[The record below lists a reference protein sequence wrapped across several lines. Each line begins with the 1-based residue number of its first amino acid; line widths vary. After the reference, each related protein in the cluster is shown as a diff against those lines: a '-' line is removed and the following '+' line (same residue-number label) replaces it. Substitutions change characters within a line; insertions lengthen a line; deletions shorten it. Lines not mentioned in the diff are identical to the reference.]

1 VQELKEK
8 CHPLGVFPNMERLGV
23 AANMTELYDLVLR
36 DTPLGPYFSASI
48 SSEDLDEMNL
58 EILRN
63 TLHKAY
69 LDDFAKFCEECA
81 GCTAEIM
88 SKMMQFEVRSSQ
100 IFACL
105 RRGHSGRL
113 AWRTAKGF
121 LDDLLSCARNVWAA
135 LPEP

>member
-1 VQELKEK
+1 MLPHFALMQELKEK

-36 DTPLGPYFSASI
+36 DTPLGPYFSASL

-63 TLHKAY
+63 ALHKAY

-88 SKMMQFEVRSSQ
+88 SKMMQFEVCMEVCAF
-100 IFACL
+100 IMAGKG
-105 RRGHSGRL
+105 RRGRRSG
-113 AWRTAKGF
+113 
-121 LDDLLSCARNVWAA
+121 
-135 LPEP
+135 